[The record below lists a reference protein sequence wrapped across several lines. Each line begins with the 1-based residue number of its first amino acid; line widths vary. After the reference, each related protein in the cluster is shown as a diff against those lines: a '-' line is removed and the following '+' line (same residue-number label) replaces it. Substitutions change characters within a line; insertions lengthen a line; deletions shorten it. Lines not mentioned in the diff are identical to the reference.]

1 MRKSATLM
9 ELMIAVVLL
18 ALIVLAAGSFEV
30 ASRYFLRST
39 ETKVEALNELTLV
52 LEHLHKNILLGIGD
66 NAVPGNVGIVL
77 DDSTGVPILSIRQD
91 TNVGTPYDYD
101 DDTWVYYRFDPD
113 NHKIEYKIEPPGV
126 TGSWKTLTD
135 NFIDLGPYGGTAFNI
150 QAPTA
155 SGGVQIDHLA
165 TVYDAEKYEN
175 NTDRD
180 PRTNA
185 VVTTEDVTGSATVFF
200 YPLSHSWR

>member
-39 ETKVEALNELTLV
+39 ETKVDALNELTFV

-66 NAVPGNVGIVL
+66 NADPANVGIVL
-77 DDSTGVPILSIRQD
+77 APVGCTGTDCVLSIRQD
-91 TNVGTPYDYD
+91 VDVQTPSDYSD
-101 DDTWVYYRFDPD
+101 DKIVQYRFDSD
-113 NHKIEYKIEPPGV
+113 NNKIEFDNG
-126 TGSWKTLTD
+126 TGSWKELTD
-135 NFIDLGPYGGTAFNI
+135 NFIDLGAYGGSAFGI
-150 QAPTA
+150 QITS

-165 TVYDAEKYEN
+165 TVYDAVKYKN
-175 NTDRD
+175 NEDRD

-185 VVTTEDVTGSATVFF
+185 VVTTEDTQGSATIFF